1 MKFQGKTALWFW
13 ALVIIGDGVFLYE
26 FLFVREEIGALIIGA
41 VIFNLVCIPVIIRNY
56 VIVTDDSVTVCFGFM
71 KDSVR
76 TADITEV
83 RTTHDIIA
91 STAASLDRISIK
103 GRRNELMCAVKD
115 KKGFFEE
122 IKRKNKNIII
132 R

>member
-41 VIFNLVCIPVIIRNY
+41 VIFNLVCIPVIIRN
-56 VIVTDDSVTVCFGFM
+56 
-71 KDSVR
+71 
-76 TADITEV
+76 DITEV